1 MSDLANAGFE
11 TKAAD
16 PAPVG
21 RADGWAIDLLSS
33 VVDYAQFAI
42 NVPAGYEGEGRETFE
57 LGWPDDAQLV
67 TLPDAALATLAAF
80 GPRASPRLYEAF
92 ERLWEVPPSAGG
104 PPLGTAH
111 SIPTLVHAEAAE
123 FDGTTHEGFWWSTAP
138 LDFEATDLEGAN
150 FWPAAPPGDE
160 YPFETFEFDWRNNSM
175 GGGAWWSWSTVSDE
189 AAVFVGTV
197 GGGTF
202 EYENIK
208 LVADRF
214 LVTDVDLSTNEI
226 FADYSAAPLQ
236 VDNDVEFL
244 TAAGVPATED
254 RSAEL
259 PRLPTPL
266 RYGQTYYVTANI
278 SATFIGGVALGPGGA
293 DIPLTA
299 KGGGEFY
306 IARSRLTH
314 WRRSWGIRRTTTRSS

>member
-1 MSDLANAGFE
+1 MSVLNPGFE

-16 PAPVG
+16 PAGPG
-21 RADGWAIDLLSS
+21 LPADWSTS
-33 VVDYAQFAI
+33 VQTSLYDWAQFAVD
-42 NVPAGYEGEGRETFE
+42 VPTGFEGFGREMFE
-57 LGWPDDAQLV
+57 YGWPDEDQLV
-67 TLPDAALATLAAF
+67 TALPDETLANGAVF
-80 GPRASPRLYEAF
+80 NAGSTPQLF
-92 ERLWEVPPSAGG
+92 ENFARQWERPPSEGG
-104 PPLGTAH
+104 PPLGTAQ
-111 SIPTLVHAEAAE
+111 SIPVLVYQEAATFGGFTYE
-123 FDGTTHEGFWWSTAP
+123 RFWWSTAP
-138 LDFEATDLEGAN
+138 LDFEAADLEGAN

-160 YPFETFEFDWRNNSM
+160 YPYETFEFGWRNDPLDDT
-175 GGGAWWSWSTVSDE
+175 WFWSWGEVVAGPGVDK
-189 AAVFVGTV
+189 AVFVGTV

-208 LVADRF
+208 LVATRF
-214 LVTDVDLSTNEI
+214 RITDVNLSTYQI

-244 TAAGVPATED
+244 TAAGVPSTDD

-266 RYGQTYYVTANI
+266 RYDQTYYVTGTI
-278 SATFIGGVALGPGGA
+278 SATYIGGVAVGPGGT

-314 WRRSWGIRRTTTRSS
+314 WVSLSDL